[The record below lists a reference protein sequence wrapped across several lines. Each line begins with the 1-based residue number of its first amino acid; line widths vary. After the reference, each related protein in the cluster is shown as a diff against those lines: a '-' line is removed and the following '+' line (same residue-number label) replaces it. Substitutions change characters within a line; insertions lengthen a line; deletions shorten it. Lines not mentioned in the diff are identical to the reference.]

1 MIVTRKIN
9 VDLDVTVVKKDNEIK
24 VEKISKL
31 VGKKGMILFFYPKDF
46 TFVCPSEIIAFDN
59 KVAEFESK
67 GYSVVGCSVDNEYA
81 HIAWK
86 NTPVE
91 KGGIG
96 HIKFDLISDLKRTVA
111 KEFDVLFDDS
121 VALRGSFLIDDKFVV
136 RHAVIND
143 LPLGR
148 NIDEMMRMVDA
159 LEFYKANGE
168 VCPANW
174 RKGKEAMK
182 ATPEGVANY
191 LKNKSDDLK

>member
-1 MIVTRKIN
+1 MIVTKKIN
-9 VDLDVTVVKKDNEIK
+9 VDLDVTVVKKNNEIK
-24 VEKISKL
+24 VEKLSKL
-31 VGKKGMILFFYPKDF
+31 AGKKGMILFFYPKDF

-86 NTPVE
+86 NTPIE

-96 HIKFDLISDLKRTVA
+96 QVKFDLISDLKRTVA
-111 KEFDVLFDDS
+111 NEFDVLFDDS
-121 VALRGSFLIDDKFVV
+121 VALRGSFLIDDKFIV

-159 LEFYKANGE
+159 LEFYKTNGE

-174 RKGKEAMK
+174 RKGKQAMK